1 MKREARTLAGSGVAV
16 AALGLGAHV
25 FTWGN
30 PVADKITMWVFIIG
44 AVLGMVGYLAGA
56 GDSEGSE
63 GP

>member
-1 MKREARTLAGSGVAV
+1 MKREARTLAGSGAAV

-44 AVLGMVGYLAGA
+44 AVLGIIGYLAGA
-56 GDSEGSE
+56 GDNEGGEGS
-63 GP
+63 